1 MNIPVYIQNCV
12 AGFDQLAMIEHGLD
26 IVDAHI
32 LQWYLD
38 FAGSGKMRML
48 RDSKGEI
55 YSEAGHIYY
64 WVNYQALINT
74 FPIFGIGTTRAVTKR
89 FSRYVDEGLMK
100 KKTALTK
107 NGLAVYY
114 CATDSLVELKFSK
127 RGEEAIGTK
136 VPVENSSHRNQ
147 SSDGHK
153 NSSSDGHRNQSSDA
167 LNNPPNNDSPDNHPQ
182 ARKVSD
188 DSKDDEKN
196 TIQITEHVR
205 HLFDSQGFPLGKS
218 YIPMLRDMLLRQKI
232 PPDEWTNYLDWC
244 HTQCKEHEPK
254 NLQGYFY
261 SMSCKDDSARQ
272 YRTHMAEENKKKEA
286 EQSLLKAASAQI
298 ICPVCGTKHGKFDS
312 LCPGCGLTASES
324 LNQEAIAVKK
334 AIEALEP
341 SRKKEV
347 EEELSKASQEAGLNV
362 AKLLSK
368 KREIITRYLG

>member
-1 MNIPVYIQNCV
+1 MNIPVYFQNCV
-12 AGFDQLAMIEHGLD
+12 AGFDQLAMIELGLD

-153 NSSSDGHRNQSSDA
+153 NSSSDGHRNLSSDA

-182 ARKVSD
+182 TEKDAVY
-188 DSKDDEKN
+188 SKDDEKHSK
-196 TIQITEHVR
+196 QISEHVS
-205 HLFDSQGFPLGKS
+205 HLFDSRAFPLGKS
-218 YIPMLRDMLLRQKI
+218 YIPILRDMLLRQKI

-244 HTQCKEHEPK
+244 HAQCKEHEPK

-261 SMSCKDDSARQ
+261 SMSCNDDSAGQ
-272 YRTHMAEENKKKEA
+272 FRTYMAEEKRKKEE
-286 EQSLLKAASAQI
+286 EQSLLKAANAQT
-298 ICPVCGTKHGKFDS
+298 ICPVCGTRHGKFDS
-312 LCPGCGLTASES
+312 VCPVCGLTASES
-324 LNQEAIAVKK
+324 NDQEAVMIKK

-347 EEELSKASQEAGLNV
+347 EEELRKAYQEAGMNV
-362 AKLLSK
+362 AKLLSR